1 MGFSF
6 AIPSLLDELHLWSGN
21 PGKELPELLE
31 ARLLAAT
38 PLFVAVNL
46 AGYVLDA
53 AVWRHTDVT
62 VDGEAVHYVVPS
74 LSRRTAHVFF
84 DAAHPFPSGCALL
97 NGPALSG
104 QFPPDAQEV
113 LALHMR
119 PRGLEPGK
127 YAVALTTSTLERLQD
142 PEIDVGGGVDDDGVW
157 IAIHQLATD
166 HGGSIV
172 GKLHDIALAV
182 CQDLLVAARSVLGTD
197 ASAFG
202 KAWEAWLVEP
212 RAPLGLLPMFDPRTW
227 GDVPV
232 AGLFVTGA
240 YVCLSGIKNEA
251 LVGLERFLAGQVGLG
266 VSAKGEH
273 VDATLELGEHFKLAQ
288 ALVAVSPLPTDL
300 SARQE
305 AVEEP
310 LRKGRQGAQ
319 SFAAAGLAGG
329 EAGVLRGQRVSVAVM
344 ADVAK
349 RTLFWLLAVLDT
361 LECVDVLPVPPLP
374 STPEFPPPG
383 RDVTGFYVEDFDWDE
398 LEYGVPGLRNLRTT
412 GPLHPPSTSFEPA
425 PAVTNGTYAD
435 GTSAG
440 GNFVRVTLQ
449 LNQAGRWISGHWQT
463 HWEHVIN
470 DTDNDFG
477 RTITDG
483 TIEGML
489 AGRPGE
495 GATTWGSDAE
505 LVVRTA
511 RGSEAFNPTF
521 RVEHGMLS
529 LELSSTTRVYRFNF
543 TRVSTQSHVS
553 DEALGAIPPEQH
565 RLLHAF
571 QRRPMDHVEL
581 FTLWRLILHLKVE
594 LSKFFPASDVARG
607 ESSGRLTVLLS
618 RGLRRYEGD
627 TKFRGPS
634 SQTPVIQATFRLLA
648 RRTMHTIGAETRSIW
663 GWIMLW
669 MQQSRDWYPNT
680 AALLGLSPSE
690 LRKTY
695 QYRWAIE
702 ELDLKSLIA
711 LREDKLK
718 YFYPKAV
725 IDFGED
731 IAEGLNSYK
740 KLGSEFDFVQDELER
755 GKLSTSFGEPRKL
768 GGFDVTFTIGHFHI
782 EHVGEHPWKQDY
794 YIALLGGSYGLS
806 GGAALGGEDSD
817 KEIEA
822 LEQWGPD
829 SFEGPVLFAGVQWG
843 THPLPAFPAFVREK
857 IAAAVERAKPDGLE
871 LRDGISGF
879 IGGIVDWLQ
888 TLQGYGFV
896 IFTGNGHQPPAI
908 GYTRGPNTVYG
919 NYVGLDASMKLG
931 YLWRADRA
939 GLPDAVRDGTWLG
952 PRLDVATLAG
962 GVMDAFD
969 VDSATLTEPAWQE
982 LRRLCAEHRALLANP
997 ASDLEIVGFASRTG
1011 DAPMNKRLSE
1021 ARARATLQAMR
1032 DILGPEVF
1040 ALTSEVVYG
1049 VGEEAA
1055 EAAGV
1060 DNGDEAVEW
1069 RRVEIRMEG
1078 RLVGQ
1083 LVF

>member
-74 LSRRTAHVFF
+74 LSRRTARVFF
-84 DAAHPFPSGCALL
+84 DADHPFPGGCALIP
-97 NGPALSG
+97 GPALSG

-113 LALHMR
+113 LALHLR

-127 YAVALTTSTLERLQD
+127 YAIELTSSTLALAQD
-142 PEIDVGGGVDDDGVW
+142 PEIDVGGIDDDGAVW
-157 IAIHQLATD
+157 IAIHQRATD
-166 HGGSIV
+166 YDGYIV
-172 GKLHDIALAV
+172 GKLHDIALAI

-197 ASAFG
+197 AQAFG
-202 KAWEAWLVEP
+202 KAWEAWLIKP
-212 RAPLGLLPMFDPRTW
+212 QAPLGLLPMFDPRTW

-232 AGLFVTGA
+232 TQSFVTDA
-240 YVCLSGIKNEA
+240 NVCFSGIKSDA
-251 LVGLERFLAGQVGLG
+251 LVGLERFLTGQV
-266 VSAKGEH
+266 VSAKGEY
-273 VDATLELGEHFKLAQ
+273 VDRTLELGEHFKLAQ

-300 SARQE
+300 NARQE

-310 LRKGRQGAQ
+310 LRKGRRAAQ

-329 EAGVLRGQRVSVAVM
+329 EARALGGQRVSVAVM
-344 ADVAK
+344 ADVEK
-349 RTLFWLLAVLDT
+349 RTLFWLLAALDT

-383 RDVTGFYVEDFDWDE
+383 RDVTGFYVEDFNWDE
-398 LEYGVPGLRNLRTT
+398 LEYGVPGLGNLRKN
-412 GPLHPPSTSFEPA
+412 GPLYPLSESFEPA
-425 PAVTNGTYAD
+425 PAFGDSRSTNGK
-435 GTSAG
+435 
-440 GNFVRVTLQ
+440 FVRSTLQ
-449 LNQAGRWISGHWQT
+449 LNQAGRWISGHLQT
-463 HWEHVIN
+463 HVEHVIN

-489 AGRPGE
+489 AGRPSE
-495 GATTWGSDAE
+495 TATTWGTDAT
-505 LVVRTA
+505 LVVRTEGLTETFA
-511 RGSEAFNPTF
+511 PTF
-521 RVEHGMLS
+521 RLEHGVLS
-529 LELSSTTRVYRFNF
+529 LELSSTTSENRLIF

-553 DEALGAIPPEQH
+553 DEALAVIPPEQR

-594 LSKFFPASDVARG
+594 MSIFFPASTVARG

-648 RRTMHTIGAETRSIW
+648 RRTMHTIGADTRSIW
-663 GWIMLW
+663 GWIMAW

-680 AALLGLSPSE
+680 ATLLGLSPLE

-702 ELDLKSLIA
+702 ELDFKSLIKVQK
-711 LREDKLK
+711 DYSK

-740 KLGSEFDFVQDELER
+740 KLGSKFDFVQDGLER
-755 GKLSTSFGEPRKL
+755 AKLSTSFAEPRKL
-768 GGFDVTFTIGHFHI
+768 GGFDVTFTFGHFHI

-843 THPLPAFPAFVREK
+843 KHPFQAFPAYVREK
-857 IAAAVERAKPDGLE
+857 IAAAIERAKPDGLE
-871 LRDGISGF
+871 LREGISEYV
-879 IGGIVDWLQ
+879 GGIVEWLQ

-896 IFTGNGHQPPAI
+896 IFIGNGHLPPTI
-908 GYTRGPNTVYG
+908 GYTHGPNTVYG
-919 NYVGLDASMKLG
+919 TYVGLDASMKLG

-952 PRLDVATLAG
+952 PRVDMATLAG
-962 GVMDAFD
+962 GVMNAFA

-997 ASDLEIVGFASRTG
+997 ASDLEIVGFASPTG
-1011 DAPMNKRLSE
+1011 DARMNKRLSE

-1040 ALTSEVVYG
+1040 ALTSVGVYG
-1049 VGEEAA
+1049 VGEDAA
-1055 EAAGV
+1055 VAAGV
-1060 DNGDEAVEW
+1060 PHDQEAAEW